1 MARMPTAL
9 AGHRCG
15 RCKGFMLTRPDKIP
29 LCSECE
35 KKMVAEI
42 KARVP
47 KVRGKVLVSERV
59 G

>member
-1 MARMPTAL
+1 MARVPKAL
-9 AGHRCG
+9 DGVRCG
-15 RCKGFMLTRPDKIP
+15 KCRGFMMIRPDKIP

-35 KKMVAEI
+35 KKIVAEI

-47 KVRGKVLVSERV
+47 KVRNKVLVSERV